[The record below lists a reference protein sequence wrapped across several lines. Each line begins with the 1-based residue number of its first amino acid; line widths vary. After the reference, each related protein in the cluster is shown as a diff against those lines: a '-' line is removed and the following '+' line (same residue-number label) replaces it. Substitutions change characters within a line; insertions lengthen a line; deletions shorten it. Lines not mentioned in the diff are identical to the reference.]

1 MQIKVMIVDDEPRI
15 RLILRRVIEQT
26 EDFEVAAECG
36 SMTEALLRFS
46 KIRPDVVFMD
56 VDLKGTSGKDN
67 AGGSTSGN
75 SGAGKD
81 DAGKDREGASAEG
94 IDCARIMMKALPDL
108 KLIFATAYAEYM
120 PSAFEMYAFDY
131 LVKPFDIARIRHTLE
146 RIRKQSD
153 QAKPASG
160 PSAGQKPA
168 PQDRLMIKGRD
179 SISIVRTDD
188 IYMVMREGD
197 LSVIRTAKA
206 RIETSMTMQEIEKR
220 LPAPRFLRSHRSYI
234 INVDRIST
242 IEPYG
247 RWTYI
252 VKFAGIPE
260 DALITKE
267 KFDEISSRY
276 DKP

>member
-36 SMTEALLRFS
+36 SMTEALLSFS
-46 KIRPDVVFMD
+46 EIKPDVVFMD
-56 VDLKGTSGKDN
+56 VDLKGGSGKDN
-67 AGGSTSGN
+67 AGGST
-75 SGAGKD
+75 
-81 DAGKDREGASAEG
+81 SAEG

-153 QAKPASG
+153 QAKPAPG
-160 PSAGQKPA
+160 PAAGQKPA

>member
-1 MQIKVMIVDDEPRI
+1 MQFKVMIVDDEPRI

-36 SMTEALLRFS
+36 SMTEALLSFS
-46 KIRPDVVFMD
+46 EIRPDVVFMD
-56 VDLKGTSGKDN
+56 VDLKGGSGKDN
-67 AGGSTSGN
+67 AGGSTSATGG
-75 SGAGKD
+75 S
-81 DAGKDREGASAEG
+81 ESAEG

-153 QAKPASG
+153 QAKPA
-160 PSAGQKPA
+160 PEVHAGQKTA

-179 SISIVRTDD
+179 NISIVRTDD

-267 KFDEISSRY
+267 KVDEISSRY
-276 DKP
+276 DKS